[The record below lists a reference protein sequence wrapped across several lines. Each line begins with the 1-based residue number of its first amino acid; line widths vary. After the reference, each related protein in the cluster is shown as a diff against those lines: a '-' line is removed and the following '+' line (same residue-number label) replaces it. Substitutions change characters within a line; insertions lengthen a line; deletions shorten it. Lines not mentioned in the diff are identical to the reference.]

1 MASNDTENHVEPA
14 MSEEEKAKTKMS
26 ARYNLFR
33 YKSKDISSMT
43 YNGEFSIFFD
53 SIINLFILPS
63 LRHNQI

>member
-43 YNGEFSIFFD
+43 YNGEFSIFF
-53 SIINLFILPS
+53 
-63 LRHNQI
+63 